1 MWAQEMERILEAL
14 GSQLAA
20 LEARLSKVIASED
33 PLVQEIFEPIRQSS
47 GKRIR
52 PVLVFLA
59 SACFSGG
66 LEPALTVA
74 TSAELVHTSTLV
86 HDDVVDNAEL
96 RRGRPTIH
104 SRFGN
109 KIAVLGGDVLFAR
122 AFDMLVHIGD
132 PRYLQRVLL
141 MISGMGEGEIMQL
154 LHAFDVTVTED
165 QYIER
170 VKRKTALFFEACCE
184 LGALSGGA
192 ARDEVKALAEYGLN
206 VGIAFQ
212 IYDDL
217 LDFTGDEA
225 RVGKPV
231 CSDLRE
237 GNLTMPVLHCI
248 RTSSRA
254 GDIINAIASRDL
266 TAERIDEIRD
276 AISVTGSLEYTAER
290 ARSFVDRGLEALKA
304 IPRSWARDD
313 LEELAHYVIHRSY

>member
-1 MWAQEMERILEAL
+1 MERILGVLDRQLDALETRL
-14 GSQLAA
+14 GS
-20 LEARLSKVIASED
+20 VIASED
-33 PLVQEIFEPIRQSS
+33 PLVQQVFEPIRQSS

-59 SACFSGG
+59 AACFSDE

-74 TSAELVHTSTLV
+74 TSAELVHTATLV

-122 AFDMLVHIGD
+122 SFNMLVHIGD
-132 PRYLQRVLL
+132 TRFLRRVLL

-154 LHAFDVTVTED
+154 LHAYNVGVTEE

-184 LGALSGGA
+184 LGALAGGA
-192 ARDEVKALAEYGLN
+192 TEQQTTALARFGLN

-248 RTSSRA
+248 RHSSQAPSIVEAIGRRA
-254 GDIINAIASRDL
+254 LD
-266 TAERIDEIRD
+266 AERIDAVRAAVRE
-276 AISVTGSLEYTAER
+276 AGSLEYAAATAR
-290 ARSFVDRGLEALKA
+290 AFVERGLAALRE
-304 IPRSWARDD
+304 IPPSTARDD
-313 LEELAHYVIHRSY
+313 LEELAHYVIQRSY